1 MKKTHVSVV
10 LDANQSALLGSFIKG
25 KMQSWYNNNSVGNNV
40 KIVMILITT
49 VIVLL

>member
-25 KMQSWYNNNSVGNNV
+25 KLA
-40 KIVMILITT
+40 VMVII
-49 VIVLL
+49 IVLAIVLR